1 MLRHPS
7 PRTSG
12 FLVAVTVLASA
23 GSVGCGNSG
32 PQRFAVS
39 GRVTLDGA
47 PIENGE
53 ILLRPD
59 QATKAPTTAA
69 AIENGA
75 YAIPAERGPLAGTY
89 VIVITAERKTGKK
102 VQAEMIGS
110 ETTDQYEQYLPRK
123 YNDASTLSTTIGSS
137 RDDLNFEL
145 RSK

>member
-1 MLRHPS
+1 MLHRRLPIRH
-7 PRTSG
+7 G
-12 FLVAVTVLASA
+12 LFLTTVVSLLIA
-23 GSVGCGNSG
+23 SVGCGESG

-39 GRVTLDGA
+39 GQVTFDGA
-47 PIENGE
+47 PIESGE

-59 QATKAPTTAA
+59 QATKAPTIAA
-69 AIENGA
+69 AVENGA
-75 YAIPAERGPLAGTY
+75 YSIPAERGPLAGTY

-110 ETTDQYEQYLPRK
+110 ETTDQYEQYVPRK
-123 YNDASTLSTTIGSS
+123 YNDESTLSTTIGSS